1 MILHYRRIS
10 VWELIVVE
18 LTGRDH
24 ITLVICCPRG
34 SATTVLSAGFLDT
47 DLAIFFAH
55 QLFKLS
61 LLATLFLRGLF
72 VKASLLDFLE
82 KSLFG
87 DGSLEALKQLF
98 GSFSATE
105 CHSNQ
110 CSPLSLES
118 TYQINVSTLG
128 LICRSPGPNRP
139 GDSTGVE
146 CRFRKINGKEEL

>member
-1 MILHYRRIS
+1 MS
-10 VWELIVVE
+10 E
-18 LTGRDH
+18 
-24 ITLVICCPRG
+24 TLAKPTTEFETRMG
-34 SATTVLSAGFLDT
+34 LAATVLSAGFLDAGF
-47 DLAIFFAH
+47 AIFLAH
-55 QLFKLS
+55 QLFKFS
-61 LLATLFLRGLF
+61 LLTTLFLRGLF

-118 TYQINVSTLG
+118 TDQINVATLG
-128 LICRSPGPNRP
+128 LICRSPGPNGP

-146 CRFRKINGKEEL
+146 C